1 MKRMNRAAAMIL
13 AGFALFAAGCSSVPK
28 VGERAIPRPPEPG
41 LYALTA
47 DDRLM
52 RLDGSPE
59 WEVRNWALR
68 SDLAPDTLLIVDHP
82 SLARR
87 HAALS
92 APALELRRVAWLR
105 SEINAEG
112 AVMPAADWQWVD
124 TDLPSLGEPLQTH
137 WISAYE
143 NTVVARPLRPL
154 APGLYAVHF
163 AESTPPLRAR
173 FGVRWSGIDQQ
184 LYAGTNCVDRYFGD
198 GTDAYRA
205 CTDQA
210 VDVSLLPLRKL
221 RVRLTS
227 AERRPIDG
235 HPGLVVQGTVVN
247 TGTESAHVPQL
258 LARMLDKDGRV
269 LGQWLFP
276 AEKQVL
282 RPGESTTFHTDVRR
296 PAPAL
301 AHIGVELS
309 VPEPRWRRAD
319 TQR

>member
-1 MKRMNRAAAMIL
+1 MKRMLRAGGMIL
-13 AGFALFAAGCSSVPK
+13 VGFALLATGCSSVPK

-41 LYALTA
+41 LYALSS
-47 DDRLM
+47 DDQLR

-68 SDLAPDTLLIVDHP
+68 ADLAPDTLLVIEHP
-82 SLARR
+82 ALARR

-92 APALELRRVAWLR
+92 APSIELRRVAWMR

-112 AVMPAADWQWVD
+112 AVMPAAEWRWVD
-124 TDLPSLGEPLQTH
+124 TDLPTLAEPMQVH

-154 APGLYAVHF
+154 AQGLYAVHF
-163 AESTPPLRAR
+163 AETTPPLRAR
-173 FGVRWSGIDQQ
+173 FGVAWSGIDQQ
-184 LYAGTNCVDRYFGD
+184 LYAGSNCVDRYIGD
-198 GTDAYRA
+198 GTDTYRA

-221 RVRLTS
+221 RVQLTS
-227 AERRPIDG
+227 AERQPIDG
-235 HPGLVVQGTVVN
+235 QPGLVVQGTVAN
-247 TGTESAHVPQL
+247 TGSQSAHVPQL

-282 RPGESTTFHTDVRR
+282 RPGEITAFRTDIRR
-296 PAPAL
+296 PAATL
-301 AHIGVELS
+301 ARIGVELS